1 MKENGFIRKI
11 DCTIYKKLKKTFK
24 LFFSHKYKKFEFFYT
39 VLRVVAYLRKL
50 LLLLPARCCLLF
62 KGLDFQKVER
72 KRMS

>member
-1 MKENGFIRKI
+1 MKENGFIKKT
-11 DCTIYKKLKKTFK
+11 DSTIYKKLKKTFK
-24 LFFSHKYKKFEFFYT
+24 LFFSHKYKNFEFFYS

-50 LLLLPARCCLLF
+50 LLLLPARCCLF